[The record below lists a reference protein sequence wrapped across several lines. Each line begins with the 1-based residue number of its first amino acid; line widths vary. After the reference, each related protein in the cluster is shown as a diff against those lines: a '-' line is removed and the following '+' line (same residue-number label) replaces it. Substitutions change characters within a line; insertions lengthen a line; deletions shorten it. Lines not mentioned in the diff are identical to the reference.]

1 MSFSLLICRRCSSA
15 PFCLLHC
22 CVSDVSPRGRGFDSA
37 LPRLLQKVCH
47 NSSSSSCFVCLNVYT
62 YTRMSILQSFPS
74 ESRGGEGRMLS
85 ERKMKW
91 KMCRFGHNWS
101 VFTFHNH
108 KHALN
113 LKHWT
118 KKNTWMKCV
127 QAWKAYLTFLPVFSP
142 LRKAFV
148 CGKSAVG
155 SPTCDVTSADVQKSL
170 LCCSLAL
177 NLYTYWDWH
186 HAYMCVWSI

>member
-142 LRKAFV
+142 LRKAQRSSYKVLRDQDGF
-148 CGKSAVG
+148 SALDLFSSKKRSIQLYSQSS
-155 SPTCDVTSADVQKSL
+155 SPGGHMT
-170 LCCSLAL
+170 
-177 NLYTYWDWH
+177 
-186 HAYMCVWSI
+186 